1 MRSIVILFH
10 FLLCMSPIE
19 IAATLFG
26 LVSVYLTIK
35 ENIWCWPTG
44 IIMVIL
50 YVFVF
55 YDAKLYSD
63 VMLQVIYIFMQ
74 AYGWYFWVYGGKKE
88 EKVHVITLKLRER
101 IMWFFVAII
110 GAAAWG
116 YVMHTYTDA
125 SLPYTDSLIVVMSL
139 IAQWFLAKK
148 VLESWVLWIAV
159 DVLALY
165 VYSAKGLY
173 LTTGLYAV
181 FLILAIKGLIEWRK
195 SFKTQAAVPGHVA

>member
-1 MRSIVILFH
+1 
-10 FLLCMSPIE
+10 MSPIE
-19 IAATLFG
+19 IAATIFG
-26 LVSVYLTIK
+26 LVSVYLTVK

-63 VMLQVIYIFMQ
+63 VMLQVIYVFMQ

-88 EKVHVITLKLRER
+88 EKVHVIILKLYER
-101 IMWFFVAII
+101 ISWFIVAIL

-116 YVMHTYTDA
+116 YVMHRYTDA

-165 VYSAKGLY
+165 VYSVKGLY

-181 FLILAIKGLIEWRK
+181 FLLLAIKGLIEWRK
-195 SFKTQAAVPGHVA
+195 SFKAQAPVPGHVA

>member
-1 MRSIVILFH
+1 
-10 FLLCMSPIE
+10 MSPFE

-26 LVSVYLTIK
+26 LVSVYLTVK
-35 ENIWCWPTG
+35 ENVLCWPTG

-63 VMLQVIYIFMQ
+63 VMLQVIYVFMQ
-74 AYGWYFWVYGGKKE
+74 AYGWYFWVYGGIKE
-88 EKVHVITLKLRER
+88 EKVHVTTLKARER
-101 IMWFFVAII
+101 IMSLFAVII

-116 YVMHTYTDA
+116 YLMYTYTDA

-165 VYSAKGLY
+165 VYSVKGLY